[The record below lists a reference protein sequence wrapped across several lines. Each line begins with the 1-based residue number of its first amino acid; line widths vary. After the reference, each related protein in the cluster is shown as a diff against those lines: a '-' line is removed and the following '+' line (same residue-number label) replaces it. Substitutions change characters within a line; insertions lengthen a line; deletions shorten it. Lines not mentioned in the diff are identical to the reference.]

1 MTEFLKKI
9 KLIDN
14 LIIELPINI
23 NDLVKKI
30 ENFVDEDNYD
40 ILEGFRSTKKIF
52 KGKIDNKGFKICRK
66 LGGSNNTKVNTIAY
80 GKFKEL
86 NAKTKIEIEI
96 IGFDSFFKFFYCFL
110 ILFWGVMIFALIL
123 FLKNG
128 NQNQSEFGMP
138 IMFMLLSLI
147 TILPYFQMK
156 RSIER
161 MKYDLEREFYYL
173 TKE

>member
-1 MTEFLKKI
+1 M
-9 KLIDN
+9 
-14 LIIELPINI
+14 
-23 NDLVKKI
+23 
-30 ENFVDEDNYD
+30 
-40 ILEGFRSTKKIF
+40 
-52 KGKIDNKGFKICRK
+52 
-66 LGGSNNTKVNTIAY
+66 GGSNNTKVNTIAY

-156 RSIER
+156 KSIER